1 MIDYH
6 PISSVLVRK
15 SKKKQSQ
22 QPKPHTMYPL
32 RKTST
37 VQETYDY
44 ENIKNS
50 IIKWYS
56 YSTSVGNNWNKLMR
70 LYESVSSL
78 GTPEQLKEC
87 TNIINLDIIPY
98 IQSPSM
104 FKKDIYK
111 KLNEC
116 KSETNKK
123 LYGSI
128 LNTINENLEC
138 DRLLSNF
145 DTISRR
151 FNIDKLISNNILY
164 EDAVEETLY
173 SLCSLI
179 DTYDMD
185 WKSKF
190 CVASEAAL
198 YSIYNT
204 ITDDILE
211 EEYMKDKLSNTAVL
225 ETVLDYFLINY
236 GRNNVPKFLDEI
248 TDACSK
254 DAFIGKQLDP
264 YIKYLKELDSP
275 KDEILVEEEEQS
287 SNNEDLYGLSK
298 EPDQFKSIRDATSK
312 IIGIKDSF
320 SQSLQQA
327 KDMLTKMKLTAQNS
341 MEILKSAIRSL
352 LVTRRAEDLVKGTHN
367 ALAYIFY
374 AVITLGL
381 FGIGGPLAGLFGLA
395 ANYTI
400 SQTVQKE
407 YLKSA
412 IQEWRKHRQSI
423 VRKINDSSD
432 SEKKRRLEAYLM
444 QLDKTIKV
452 LDDHYNEIKDKTT
465 TELKKQADDD
475 KITTGSTDI
484 DPSGN
489 RLDFD
494 SETTRGEINV

>member
-1 MIDYH
+1 MADYH
-6 PISSVLVRK
+6 PISAVSVRK
-15 SKKKQSQ
+15 SKKKQAQ
-22 QPKPHTMYPL
+22 QPKPHIMYPL
-32 RKTST
+32 RKSST

-44 ENIKNS
+44 ENIKNA
-50 IIKWYS
+50 IIKWDS
-56 YSTSVGNNWNKLMR
+56 YSPSVGNNWNKLMK
-70 LYESVSSL
+70 LYESVSNL

-98 IQSPSM
+98 IPSPNM
-104 FKKDIYK
+104 FKKNIYK
-111 KLNEC
+111 KINES
-116 KSETNKK
+116 KSDINKE
-123 LYGSI
+123 LYTSI
-128 LNTINENLEC
+128 LNVINENLEC

-151 FNIDKLISNNILY
+151 FNIDKLIATNILY

-190 CVASEAAL
+190 CIASEAAL

-204 ITDDILE
+204 VADDILE
-211 EEYMKDKLSNTAVL
+211 EEYMRDKLSNQTVL

-236 GRNNVPKFLDEI
+236 GRNNVLKFLDEV

-254 DAFIGKQLDP
+254 DTFIGNQLDP
-264 YIKYLKELDSP
+264 YINYLRELDTPSEVLEE
-275 KDEILVEEEEQS
+275 DEEV
-287 SNNEDLYGLSK
+287 SNNNENLYGLSN
-298 EPDQFKSIRDATSK
+298 EQDQFKSIRDATSK
-312 IIGIKDSF
+312 MIGLKDSF
-320 SQSLQQA
+320 TQSLQQA
-327 KDMLTKMKLTAQNS
+327 KDILTKIKLTAQNS
-341 MEILKSAIRSL
+341 TETIKSAIRSL
-352 LVTRRAEDLVKGTHN
+352 LVTTRAEDLAKGTHN

-374 AVITLGL
+374 AVITLGM
-381 FGIGGPLAGLFGLA
+381 FGVGGPLAGLFALA

-400 SQTVQKE
+400 SKTIQKE

-423 VRKINDSSD
+423 VRKINSCSD
-432 SEKKRRLEAYLM
+432 VEKKRRMEAYLM

-452 LDDHYNEIKDKTT
+452 LDDKYNEIKDKSIS
-465 TELKKQADDD
+465 ELNKEASED
-475 KITTGSTDI
+475 KSTGSADI

-494 SETTRGEINV
+494 SETRGETNV